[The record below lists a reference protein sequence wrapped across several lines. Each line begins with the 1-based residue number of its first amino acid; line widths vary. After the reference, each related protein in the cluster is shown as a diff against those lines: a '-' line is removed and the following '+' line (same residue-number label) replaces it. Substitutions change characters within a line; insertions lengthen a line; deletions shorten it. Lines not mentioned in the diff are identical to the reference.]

1 MILEE
6 IHLKDWKSYGGQH
19 SFYIAP
25 GPQGNKTVIVHGKN
39 AYGKTSLME
48 ALRFVLYGFREH
60 KGRRNMLWRSIHDRK
75 RDRGMVDAEV
85 RTVFTDKGDRYE
97 LIRRIKSSRR
107 GVASKDHVKDDVT
120 LRNIS
125 KRKEIK
131 KSDVRSW
138 VENRLLPEDL
148 HQFFFFDA
156 ERIDDV
162 ANPSNPTQIRQ
173 AVRTVLGITFLE
185 DALDT
190 IEKALGELERERTRL
205 HQKQVQDEQLRHELE
220 ELSEKEARHQKTL
233 EGLLENIESTKVRKE
248 RLENQ
253 IEEARREL
261 VDTKALREVDEELS
275 RTGREMEN
283 LHTSAKRVMK
293 DLPYLMLKDRLE
305 EAVDGFQD
313 ARMRFED
320 KLIAYGEGRG
330 RADLLRRLLEGDLS
344 KVVSGS
350 GKGLLVGELE
360 NAEARSTKRPATP
373 SRADESV
380 INAADA
386 VLHRIMENPFDLA
399 EYIEKREELHERK
412 RTAEKHKIELE
423 SKAVGD
429 VDGMRHIEDSRDRV
443 VAELSRYEADKR
455 TVRRDLDEVHGEIA
469 TLQLEIRKA
478 APSLDTS
485 AIDKK
490 ISALAAAR
498 EVFGARISTYE
509 TEKKKLVED
518 WASKRFL
525 QLTGMPERY
534 NGIRIGDDWRLTIID
549 KDKKPISSP
558 SHATEQ
564 IKAIAF
570 LCGLSAITRKEF
582 PVFIDA
588 PLGALDELHREKLL
602 TNLEWLGS
610 QVMLAV
616 TDAELPDDLV
626 KKFFSVNLAAHY
638 QLDYDQKTG
647 LSSAKRLDKPLGA

>member
-205 HQKQVQDEQLRHELE
+205 HQKQVQDEQLRHEFE
-220 ELSEKEARHQKTL
+220 ELS
-233 EGLLENIESTKVRKE
+233 
-248 RLENQ
+248 
-253 IEEARREL
+253 
-261 VDTKALREVDEELS
+261 
-275 RTGREMEN
+275 
-283 LHTSAKRVMK
+283 
-293 DLPYLMLKDRLE
+293 
-305 EAVDGFQD
+305 
-313 ARMRFED
+313 
-320 KLIAYGEGRG
+320 
-330 RADLLRRLLEGDLS
+330 
-344 KVVSGS
+344 
-350 GKGLLVGELE
+350 
-360 NAEARSTKRPATP
+360 
-373 SRADESV
+373 
-380 INAADA
+380 
-386 VLHRIMENPFDLA
+386 
-399 EYIEKREELHERK
+399 
-412 RTAEKHKIELE
+412 
-423 SKAVGD
+423 
-429 VDGMRHIEDSRDRV
+429 
-443 VAELSRYEADKR
+443 
-455 TVRRDLDEVHGEIA
+455 
-469 TLQLEIRKA
+469 
-478 APSLDTS
+478 
-485 AIDKK
+485 
-490 ISALAAAR
+490 
-498 EVFGARISTYE
+498 
-509 TEKKKLVED
+509 
-518 WASKRFL
+518 
-525 QLTGMPERY
+525 
-534 NGIRIGDDWRLTIID
+534 
-549 KDKKPISSP
+549 
-558 SHATEQ
+558 
-564 IKAIAF
+564 
-570 LCGLSAITRKEF
+570 
-582 PVFIDA
+582 
-588 PLGALDELHREKLL
+588 
-602 TNLEWLGS
+602 
-610 QVMLAV
+610 
-616 TDAELPDDLV
+616 
-626 KKFFSVNLAAHY
+626 
-638 QLDYDQKTG
+638 
-647 LSSAKRLDKPLGA
+647 